1 METPWLPQIGPIPV
15 MTERLGRFRM
25 SWSTSLLP
33 SFRRLVLVLLVFCM
47 APQAFAAGPTLLFD
61 PATEEVISQDR
72 AGEPWYPASITKLIT
87 AYVIF
92 QKLRAGQM
100 SLDQKLPVSELAHSQ
115 PPSKI
120 GMPVGQTVSV
130 DFALQALLVYSANDM
145 AYVLAE
151 GASGG
156 IPAFAAEMNAQA
168 RKLGMTGSHFM
179 NPNGLFDHRHVTTAR
194 DIAILASTLLR
205 EFPEYDHYFS
215 QQVLTVGKRR
225 LANRNSLLR
234 QMKEA
239 DGMKT
244 GFVCSSGFNLVATAT
259 HDGHRLAAVIFGASS
274 GKHRVDLAEMLL
286 TDGFSR
292 PTLPRPKLQ
301 SIPNIQTGA
310 IVPTDMTAQ
319 VCKQKPL
326 ALALSSQLGGWG
338 VSFGNYESSSTA
350 DMALRGR
357 LLSKSGMDLPGTP
370 GVIRLPEKRGFAA
383 AMWNLD
389 KASSEAA
396 CARYHAEKAPCE
408 VIAPETFAEIAA
420 LVPDPPAPPPITVD
434 PEGDDTV
441 KDKKRAPRK
450 TKNKS

>member
-1 METPWLPQIGPIPV
+1 
-15 MTERLGRFRM
+15 MTEGLGHIRLTGSRPF
-25 SWSTSLLP
+25 LP
-33 SFRRLVLVLLVFCM
+33 ILRRILLVLL
-47 APQAFAAGPTLLFD
+47 ALALAGPALAAGPTVLFD

-72 AGEPWYPASITKLIT
+72 AGDPWYPASITKLMT

-92 QKLRAGQM
+92 QKLKAGQLK
-100 SLDQKLPVSELAHSQ
+100 LDQKIPVSEIAHSQ

-120 GMPVGQTVSV
+120 GVPVGKTVSV

-151 GASGG
+151 GASGS

-168 RKLGMTGSHFM
+168 RKLGMTGSHFV
-179 NPNGLFDHRHVTTAR
+179 NPNGLFDHRHITTAR

-215 QQVLTVGKRR
+215 QPFLTIGKRR
-225 LANRNSLLR
+225 LSNRNSLLR

-244 GFVCSSGFNLVATAT
+244 GFVCNSGFNLVATAT
-259 HDGHRLAAVIFGASS
+259 HDGRRLGAVIFGANS

-292 PTLPRPKLQ
+292 PAAARPKLQ
-301 SIPNIQTGA
+301 SIPNVQTGG
-310 IVPTDMTAQ
+310 IVPSDMTKQ
-319 VCKQKPL
+319 VCKQKPVTL
-326 ALALSSQLGGWG
+326 AMSKSLGGWG
-338 VSFGNYESSSTA
+338 ISFGNYENSATA

-357 LLSKSGMDLPGTP
+357 MLSPSGMELPGTP
-370 GVIRLPEKRGFAA
+370 GVIRLPEKLGFAA

-396 CARYHAEKAPCE
+396 CARYRAEKAPCE
-408 VIAPETFAEIAA
+408 VLPPETLAKIAA
-420 LVPDPPAPPPITVD
+420 LVPDPAPPPIMAD
-434 PEGDDTV
+434 PEGDEVTKPV
-441 KDKKRAPRK
+441 KKKRVQK
-450 TKNKS
+450 KKKN

>member
-1 METPWLPQIGPIPV
+1 MPV
-15 MTERLGRFRM
+15 LRRF
-25 SWSTSLLP
+25 LIA
-33 SFRRLVLVLLVFCM
+33 VLLLCATTQVY
-47 APQAFAAGPTLLFD
+47 AAGPTLLFD

-72 AGEPWYPASITKLIT
+72 AGEPWYPASITKLMT
-87 AYVIF
+87 AYVVF
-92 QKLRAGQM
+92 QKLRAGQVK
-100 SLDQKLPVSELAHSQ
+100 LTQKIPVSELAHSQ

-120 GMPVGQTVSV
+120 GVPIGQSVSV

-151 GASGG
+151 GVSGN

-168 RKLGMTGSHFM
+168 RKLGMSGSHFV

-215 QQVLTVGKRR
+215 QPFLPVGKRK

-234 QMKEA
+234 QMKNA

-259 HDGHRLAAVIFGASS
+259 RDGHRLGAVIFGANS

-286 TDGFSR
+286 VDGFSR
-292 PTLPRPKLQ
+292 PSAPRPKLQ
-301 SIPNIQTGA
+301 SIPNVQTGA
-310 IVPTDMTAQ
+310 IVPTDMTTQ

-338 VSFGNYESSSTA
+338 ISFGNYESSATA

-389 KASSEAA
+389 QPASETA
-396 CARYHAEKAPCE
+396 CARYRSEKAPCE
-408 VIAPETFAEIAA
+408 VIPPETFAKIAA
-420 LVPDPPAPPPITVD
+420 LVPDPPAPPQITAD
-434 PEGDDTV
+434 PEGDDV
-441 KDKKRAPRK
+441 NKAAKPAPRK
-450 TKNKS
+450 KKKKN

>member
-1 METPWLPQIGPIPV
+1 MPILRRV
-15 MTERLGRFRM
+15 
-25 SWSTSLLP
+25 LL
-33 SFRRLVLVLLVFCM
+33 LVLLVAL
-47 APQAFAAGPTLLFD
+47 APAAFAAGPTLLFD
-61 PATEEVISQDR
+61 PATQEVISQDR
-72 AGEPWYPASITKLIT
+72 AGEPWYPASITKLMT
-87 AYVIF
+87 AYIIF
-92 QKLRAGQM
+92 QKLKSGELK
-100 SLDQKLPVSELAHSQ
+100 LDQRIPVSELAHSQ

-120 GMPVGQTVSV
+120 GVPVGQTVSV

-151 GASGG
+151 GAAGS
-156 IPAFAAEMNAQA
+156 IPAFAAQMNAQA
-168 RKLGMTGSHFM
+168 HKLGMTGSHFV

-194 DIAILASTLLR
+194 DIAILASTILR

-215 QQVLTVGKRR
+215 QPFLPIGKRH

-259 HDGHRLAAVIFGASS
+259 HDGRRLAAVIFGANS

-292 PTLPRPKLQ
+292 PAAPRPLLQ
-301 SIPNIQTGA
+301 SIPNEKTGS
-310 IVPTDMTAQ
+310 IVPTDMTTL
-319 VCKQKPL
+319 VCKQKPVT
-326 ALALSSQLGGWG
+326 LALSRSLGGWG
-338 VSFGNYESSSTA
+338 ISFGNYENSATA

-357 LLSKSGMDLPGTP
+357 MLSQSGMDLPGTP
-370 GVIRLPEKRGFAA
+370 GVIRLPENRGFAA

-389 KASSEAA
+389 KPTSDAA

-408 VIAPETFAEIAA
+408 VIPPETFAKIAA
-420 LVPDPPAPPPITVD
+420 LVPDPAPPPITVD
-434 PEGDDTV
+434 PEGDEIA
-441 KDKKRAPRK
+441 KPAKKPP
-450 TKNKS
+450 TKNKKKN